1 MVRAVQIARLSEEIN
16 DSVYTSDLYP
26 LLLDPSGQAAQF
38 LRYRT
43 RYLSILKR
51 GDFEKESLRKGVL
64 QALHNGAW
72 LALDFEGVECDLF
85 SMFDKDNFPEDVLS
99 PYRIILEEVYGP
111 LLRPSDSFSAKVTY
125 EHQAALANGAFQD
138 RTKCHAPERVADID
152 KRFNPKEAFRLIVML
167 KAEEAPPELA
177 SRLNVLKVMPM
188 RFRGDSEEQSSIVW
202 GGREPPKAQKSRE
215 QQKMDTDLLETAY
228 DGELPGVMKLLNQG
242 ADLAAKDGRGNTA
255 LSEAACEGHLEVCRC
270 LLDWK
275 APLGSNPNMAN
286 SDGRT
291 SLHRAAFQGK
301 DIVVQLLLER
311 GADPR
316 LKDRHGEL
324 PFDMASTDA
333 TSKVLCAWDVVKTD
347 KMLEERRTAQDADD
361 EKNVRNE
368 EERLQLMRM
377 KKAEKLASLIKEG
390 DKDMLELEL
399 IDIDRAQL
407 GAYRDDRGNNA
418 LHLAAEYGRLEFV
431 ELLIDEWGMDRNAR
445 EMKGWT
451 PVAISAFRGHKK
463 VCIALLQRKADPLI
477 VNAYRKDALAV
488 AQDDEIRE
496 VLRIGMDE
504 GFATSSSGDPVQPVL
519 PAATESPA
527 IVSPASPKAKPKGK
541 ARAKSKSKA
550 AAKSPSAKARGKSR
564 PR

>member
-1 MVRAVQIARLSEEIN
+1 MGRQVQIARLADEIN

-51 GDFEKESLRKGVL
+51 GDFEKESLRKGVV

-72 LALDFEGVECDLF
+72 LALDFESVDCELL
-85 SMFDKDNFPEDVLS
+85 SMFDKDSFPEDVLS
-99 PYRIILEEVYGP
+99 PYRLFLEEVYGP
-111 LLRPSDSFSAKVTY
+111 LLRPGDSFTAKVTY
-125 EHQAALANGAFQD
+125 EHQAALAEGAFQD
-138 RTKCHAPERVADID
+138 RTKCHAPERVADVN
-152 KRFNPKEAFRLIVML
+152 KNFNPKEAFRLIVIL
-167 KAEEAPPELA
+167 KVEQAPPELA
-177 SRLNVLKVMPM
+177 NRLNVLKVVPM
-188 RFRGDSEEQSSIVW
+188 RFRGDNDDQSSLVW

-228 DGELPGVMKLLNQG
+228 DGELAEVTKLLNQG
-242 ADLAAKDGRGNTA
+242 ADPAVKDGRGNIA
-255 LSEAACEGHLEVCRC
+255 LSEAACEGHLEVCRY

-275 APLGSNPNMAN
+275 APLGSDSNMAN

-291 SLHRAAFQGK
+291 ALHRAAFQGK
-301 DIVVQLLLER
+301 DVVVQLLLER

-316 LKDRHGEL
+316 LKDRHGEM

-333 TSKVLCAWDVVKTD
+333 TSKVLSSWDAAKTD
-347 KMLEERRTAQDADD
+347 KMLAQRRAAQDAED

-368 EERLQLMRM
+368 EERLQLMRT
-377 KKAEKLASLIKEG
+377 KKTQKLASLIKEG

-399 IDIDRAQL
+399 MDIDRAQL
-407 GAYRDDRGNNA
+407 GAYRDDKGNNA
-418 LHLAAEYGRLEFV
+418 LHLAAEYGRLECV
-431 ELLIDEWGMDRNAR
+431 ELLIDEWGMDSNAR

-451 PVAISAFRGHKK
+451 PIAISAFRGNKK
-463 VCIALLQRKADPLI
+463 VCMALLQRKADPLMA
-477 VNAYRKDALAV
+477 NSYRKDALAV

-496 VLRIGMDE
+496 VLRIGMD
-504 GFATSSSGDPVQPVL
+504 GGLAASSSGEPAQ
-519 PAATESPA
+519 PAAAPA
-527 IVSPASPKAKPKGK
+527 PSSPASPKAKAKGK

>member
-1 MVRAVQIARLSEEIN
+1 MTREVQIARLSDEIN
-16 DSVYTSDLYP
+16 DSVYTSNLYP

-38 LRYRT
+38 LRYRA

-51 GDFEKESLRKGVL
+51 GDFEKESLRRGVV

-72 LALDFEGVECDLF
+72 LALDFEGVACDLL
-85 SMFDKDNFPEDVLS
+85 SMFDRGNFPEDVLS
-99 PYRIILEEVYGP
+99 PYRLFLEEVYGP
-111 LLRPSDSFSAKVTY
+111 LLRPNDSFTAKVTY
-125 EHQAALANGAFQD
+125 EHQAALADGAFQD

-152 KRFNPKEAFRLIVML
+152 KNFNPKEAFRLIVIL
-167 KAEEAPPELA
+167 KADQAPPELA

-188 RFRGDSEEQSSIVW
+188 RFRGDNEDQSSIVW
-202 GGREPPKAQKSRE
+202 GGREPPKVGKSRE
-215 QQKMDTDLLETAY
+215 QQKIDTDLLETAY
-228 DGELPGVMKLLNQG
+228 DGDLPEVTKLLKQG
-242 ADLAAKDGRGNTA
+242 GDPAAKDGRGNTA

-275 APLGSNPNMAN
+275 APLGSDPNVAN

-301 DIVVQLLLER
+301 DVVTQLLLER

-316 LKDRHGEL
+316 LKDRHSEL
-324 PFDMASTDA
+324 PFDMASNDD
-333 TSKVLCAWDVVKTD
+333 TSKVLSAWDIAKTD
-347 KMLEERRTAQDADD
+347 KMLEERRTAQYAED

-377 KKAEKLASLIKEG
+377 RKTEKLASLVKEG

-399 IDIDRAQL
+399 MDIDRAQL
-407 GAYRDDRGNNA
+407 GAHRDDRGNNI
-418 LHLAAEYGRLEFV
+418 LHLAAEYGQLECV
-431 ELLIDEWGMDRNAR
+431 ELLIDEWGMDKNAR
-445 EMKGWT
+445 EIKGWT
-451 PVAISAFRGHKK
+451 PIAISAFRGHKK
-463 VCIALLQRKADPLI
+463 VCMSLLQRKADPLI
-477 VNAYRKDALAV
+477 ANAYRKDALAV

-496 VLRIGMDE
+496 VLTIGME
-504 GFATSSSGDPVQPVL
+504 GGFAASSSGA
-519 PAATESPA
+519 PAEHVASAAESP
-527 IVSPASPKAKPKGK
+527 VPSSPTSKAKAKGK